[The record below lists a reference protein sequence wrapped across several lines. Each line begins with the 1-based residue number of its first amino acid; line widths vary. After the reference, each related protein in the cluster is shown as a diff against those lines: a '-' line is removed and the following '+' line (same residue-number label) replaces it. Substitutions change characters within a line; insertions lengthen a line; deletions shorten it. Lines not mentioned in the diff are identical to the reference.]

1 MDAFTTAD
9 SRRGETDLLLQR
21 KLPYSAEA
29 EQSVL
34 GCILIA
40 PEKFS
45 DIAGIVSSEDFYL
58 QEHQQIFRAMQ
69 QLFLESR
76 DIDLVTLIDE
86 MVKQG
91 ISGSQEEA
99 KNYIRLIAENTP
111 AASNIK
117 DYAKIVHD
125 KSVLRRLINAA
136 EAIAEAAYTEQ
147 GAASDLLDWAEQQI
161 FDIAQKNET
170 RDFVHIKDALVSVY
184 DQLHL
189 LATDKEATQ
198 GVPTGFSELDN
209 VLVGMGKSDLV
220 LIGARPGMGK
230 TSFALN
236 IAVNVAKR
244 IKKTVAVFSL
254 EMSVQQLVLR
264 MLSSE
269 GLVDSHTLRTG
280 ELQAEDWNKLAAA
293 SAGLSECDILLDD
306 TTGIKVTGMKAKL
319 RRIKNLGLVII
330 DYLQLMQGEHH
341 TENRVVEIG
350 DISRS
355 LKIMAKE
362 LNVPVIVCAQLS
374 RGPESRTDKRPMLS
388 DLRDSGA
395 IEQDADT
402 VMFLYRDEYYAKDPE
417 KANTA
422 ECIIAK
428 NRHGETKTVE
438 IGWDGQYTRFFTRE
452 RFLPEPPV

>member
-9 SRRGETDLLLQR
+9 SRRGESDLLLQR

-45 DIAGIVSSEDFYL
+45 DIAGIVNSEDFYL

-86 MVKQG
+86 MVKHG

-170 RDFVHIKDALVSVY
+170 RDFVHIKDALVNVY

-198 GVPTGFSELDN
+198 GVPTGFSELDH

-264 MLSSE
+264 MLSAE

-280 ELQAEDWNKLAAA
+280 ELQTEDWNKLATA

-330 DYLQLMQGEHH
+330 DYLQLMQGERH

>member
-1 MDAFTTAD
+1 MYAFTTAD
-9 SRRGETDLLLQR
+9 SRREETDLLLQR

-45 DIAGIVSSEDFYL
+45 DIAGIVNSEDFYL

-86 MVKQG
+86 MVKHG

-170 RDFVHIKDALVSVY
+170 RDFVHIKDALVNVY

-198 GVPTGFSELDN
+198 GVPTGFSELDH

-264 MLSSE
+264 MLSAE

-280 ELQAEDWNKLAAA
+280 ELQTEDWNKLATA

>member
-9 SRRGETDLLLQR
+9 SRRGESDLLLQR

-45 DIAGIVSSEDFYL
+45 DIAGIVNSEDFYL

-86 MVKQG
+86 MVKHG

-136 EAIAEAAYTEQ
+136 EEIAEAAYTEQ

-170 RDFVHIKDALVSVY
+170 RDFVHIKDALVNVY

-198 GVPTGFSELDN
+198 GVPTGFSELDH

-264 MLSSE
+264 MLSAE

-280 ELQAEDWNKLAAA
+280 ELQTEDWNKLATA

-330 DYLQLMQGEHH
+330 DYLQLMQGERH

-452 RFLPEPPV
+452 RFLSEPPV

>member
-1 MDAFTTAD
+1 MYAFTTAD
-9 SRRGETDLLLQR
+9 SRREETDLLLQR

-45 DIAGIVSSEDFYL
+45 DIAGIVNSEDFYL

-86 MVKQG
+86 MVKHG

-136 EAIAEAAYTEQ
+136 EAIAEAAYTEK

-170 RDFVHIKDALVSVY
+170 RDFVHIKDALVNVY

-198 GVPTGFSELDN
+198 GVPTGFSELDH

-264 MLSSE
+264 MLSAE

-280 ELQAEDWNKLAAA
+280 ELQTEDWNKLATA

-330 DYLQLMQGEHH
+330 DYLQLMQGERH